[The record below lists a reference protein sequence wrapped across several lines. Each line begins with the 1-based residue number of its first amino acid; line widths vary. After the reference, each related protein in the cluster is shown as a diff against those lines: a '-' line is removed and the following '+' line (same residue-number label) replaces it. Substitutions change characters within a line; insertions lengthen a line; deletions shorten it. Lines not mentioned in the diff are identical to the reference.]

1 MRLLIIIFVF
11 ISTLFASTFTSLNSH
26 AWGWSWKNLKIGITT
41 EEDLLKNGGTPW
53 EVKLHYQEYVKF
65 KEKKP
70 YSISFRYYDSKER
83 RSSANHSKF
92 GGKTILY
99 DPSNIPILET
109 APLQLSDEV
118 IETEFLAS
126 FYGNKLDYYGYTFK
140 VINFLDRFD
149 TTKYIEIFNTLLG
162 RPVSMADI
170 SLIEY
175 EGCHTLVIFQESNRI
190 YRIRLECL
198 PGR

>member
-1 MRLLIIIFVF
+1 MKLFTICVF
-11 ISTLFASTFTSLNSH
+11 IFTLLSTSTFPFPNSQ

-41 EEDLLKNGGTPW
+41 EEELLKNGGTPW
-53 EVKLHYQEYVKF
+53 EVKFHYQEYVKF

-70 YSISFRYYDSKER
+70 YRISFRYYDSKER
-83 RSSANHSKF
+83 RYL
-92 GGKTILY
+92 TDLY
-99 DPSNIPILET
+99 GPSNIPILKT

-118 IETEFLAS
+118 IEIEFAAH
-126 FYGNKLDYYGYTFK
+126 FFGNRLNSYNFNFK
-140 VINFLDRFD
+140 VINFLGRFDRFD

-162 RPVSMADI
+162 KPVSMADV

-175 EGCHTLVIFQESNRI
+175 EGCHTLVIFPESNTI
-190 YRIRLECL
+190 YRIILECT